1 MSSSKAGR
9 GGFFKLAAITLLLLA
24 PTFGLTGCGKA
35 VNYIKSAFGYGSG
48 ETDALEGD
56 QSAALAAKAQ
66 ERMDADDYAEA
77 ATIYQQIKDQYPY
90 SRYALLAE
98 LKLGDAYYLNAKYI
112 EAYGA
117 YRSFEELHPTNDAV
131 PYAIYQ
137 QGMCH
142 YMRMNGID
150 RDQTPTL
157 LTIQTL
163 AHLIESY
170 PDNHYSTLAKARIA
184 EAQNNLAGHEF
195 YIGEFY
201 YKRKDYQAAMNR
213 FKGLIEAYPDS
224 GYHQRAFNYIAQYRD
239 LVARGEIKEGNQ
251 RGSEYNSPFTISDV
265 TEPRL

>member
-1 MSSSKAGR
+1 VNSPKVASKGLVS
-9 GGFFKLAAITLLLLA
+9 FVMAIALLA
-24 PTFGLTGCGKA
+24 VPALGLTGCGKA
-35 VNYIKSAFGYGSG
+35 LNYVKGVFGYGSND
-48 ETDALEGD
+48 EVLEGD
-56 QSAALAAKAQ
+56 QSGALAAKAQ

-77 ATIYQQIKDQYPY
+77 AKLWQQIKDQYPY
-90 SRYALLAE
+90 SRFALLAE
-98 LKLGDAYYLNAKYI
+98 LKLGDAFYLNAKYI

-117 YRSFEELHPTNDAV
+117 YRRFEVLHPTNDAV

-142 YMRMNGID
+142 YMRMTGID

-170 PDNHYSTLAKARIA
+170 PESHYSTLAKARIA

-201 YKRKDYQAAMNR
+201 FKRKDYQAAMNR
-213 FKGLIEAYPDS
+213 FRGLIEAYPDS

-251 RGSEYNSPFTISDV
+251 RASAFNSPFTISDV

>member
-1 MSSSKAGR
+1 MTAAVLC
-9 GGFFKLAAITLLLLA
+9 LALV
-24 PTFGLTGCGKA
+24 GLSGCGKPF
-35 VNYIKSAFGYGSG
+35 NYVKSLFGYGSNN
-48 ETDALEGD
+48 EVLEGD
-56 QSAALAAKAQ
+56 QSASLAAKAQ
-66 ERMDADDYAEA
+66 ERMDADDYNEA
-77 ATIYQQIKDQYPY
+77 ATLYQQIKDQYPY
-90 SRYALLAE
+90 SRYAILAE
-98 LKLGDAYYLNAKYI
+98 LKLGDAYFLNAKYI

-117 YRSFEELHPTNDAV
+117 YRSFEELHPANDAV

-142 YMRMNGID
+142 YMRMNGVD

-170 PDNHYSTLAKARIA
+170 PESQYTVLAKTRIA

-201 YKRKDYQAAMNR
+201 FKRKDYQAAMNR

-251 RGSEYNSPFTISDV
+251 RPGEYNSPFTISDV